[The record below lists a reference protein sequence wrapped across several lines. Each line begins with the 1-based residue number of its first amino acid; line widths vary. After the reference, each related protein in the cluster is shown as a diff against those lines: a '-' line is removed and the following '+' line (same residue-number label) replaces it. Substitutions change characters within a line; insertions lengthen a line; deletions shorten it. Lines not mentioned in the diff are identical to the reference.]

1 MAECRGEVE
10 FVNTLFREMRF
21 MFEQEGV
28 DEEVDAL
35 EREGGSNDA
44 QGQFPYGDWDFA
56 CSMPWNNISA
66 VLVPKRAAM
75 MVQRLSCEEVLL
87 STFTE
92 PSLMQ
97 PLSRR

>member
-10 FVNTLFREMRF
+10 FVNALFRKMRF

-28 DEEVDAL
+28 DEEVYAL
-35 EREGGSNDA
+35 EWEGRRNDA
-44 QGQFPYGDWDFA
+44 QGQLPYGIGSFCLLNA
-56 CSMPWNNISA
+56 LNNIRA

-92 PSLMQ
+92 PSLMS
-97 PLSRR
+97 P